1 MPFASLRLTFF
12 PIFVQD
18 KKFFLTMPGKK
29 SNRKHTDP
37 RDMYNNRV
45 ALISELLRAFPSRK
59 YSVKQLAMASGSSD
73 HRGRTQTKQ
82 IIQSL
87 MQEGAVIETAP
98 GKYRMNPAKL
108 PTIEGVVTDM
118 TPSGNI
124 YVTVA
129 DREEEIFVAACS
141 TTHALLGDTVR
152 LTVTRSRK
160 NGNPEGEIVEVIRR
174 SGHRYVGTIEI
185 TRNHAF
191 IRVDSRKM
199 PYDIFVYVG
208 GMNVNHLDKVVVEV
222 IDWPAENNAPTGR
235 IIDVLGATGDNNAE
249 MHAILAEFGL
259 PYKYPEH
266 VEKAANAIPEAIPQ
280 SEYESRRDF
289 RNITTFTIDPFDA
302 KDFDDA
308 LSIRR
313 VDENHWEIG
322 IHIADVTHYVHE
334 NDTIDLEGRQRAT
347 SVYLVD
353 RTIPM
358 LPERLSN
365 YLCSL
370 RPHEE
375 KLCFS
380 VVVEM
385 DRNLEISKSWIGRTI
400 INSDRRFT
408 YEEAQQVIETGQGD
422 FCEEILTLN
431 ELAQKMRVE
440 RFRSGAVQFERE
452 ETKFDL
458 DSSGKPTGVYFK
470 VQKEANQL
478 IEEFM
483 LLANRLVAEYVGKQ
497 LKTKNKPYTFVY
509 RVHDTP
515 DPEKIDRFSQFIMK
529 FGYYMRPDLKGKEL
543 SSALN
548 GIMSGV
554 KGKSEE
560 TVVSMLAIR
569 SMAKAYYSTTNIGH
583 YGLAFRYYT
592 HFTSPIRRYPDMM
605 VHRLLAKYLAGEKS
619 AETAYYNEQCEHS
632 SNMEVLAAEAER
644 ASIKYKMVEYMTDK
658 IGIEFDGAISGV
670 TEWGVY
676 VELDDGHIEGM
687 VSLHDIPDDIYRY
700 DDENYA
706 LRGHRTKRILTL
718 GDRVRIRIK
727 NADLARK
734 QLDFELVGTIDF
746 ESGNLNAM
754 QQPEDDIRY
763 HEYRKIRR
771 RR

>member
-1 MPFASLRLTFF
+1 
-12 PIFVQD
+12 
-18 KKFFLTMPGKK
+18 
-29 SNRKHTDP
+29 
-37 RDMYNNRV
+37 MYNNRV
-45 ALISELLRAFPSRK
+45 ALISELLRAFPARQ
-59 YSVKQLAMASGSSD
+59 YSVKQLALASGSAD

-82 IIQSL
+82 IVQHL
-87 MQEGAVIETAP
+87 LQEGAVIETAP

-108 PTIEGVVTDM
+108 PAIEGVVADM
-118 TPSGNI
+118 TPSGNV
-124 YVTVA
+124 YVRVA
-129 DREEEIFVAACS
+129 DREEEVFVASRS
-141 TTHALLGDTVR
+141 TSHALLGDTVR
-152 LTVTRSRK
+152 LVITRNRRSS
-160 NGNPEGEIVEVIRR
+160 NPEGEIVEVVHR
-174 SGHRYVGTIEI
+174 SDHKYVGTIEI

-208 GMNVNHLDKVVVEV
+208 GMNVNNLDKVVVEV
-222 IDWPAENNAPTGR
+222 VDWPAENNAPTGR
-235 IIDVLGATGDNNAE
+235 IVDVLGATGNNDTE

-259 PYKYPEH
+259 PYKYPEN
-266 VEKAANAIPEAIPQ
+266 VEKAADAIPESIPQ
-280 SEYESRRDF
+280 SEYDNRRDF
-289 RNITTFTIDPFDA
+289 RNVTTFTIDPFDA

-308 LSIRR
+308 LSIRQVGEDR
-313 VDENHWEIG
+313 WEIG

-380 VVVEM
+380 VVVVM
-385 DRNLEISKSWIGRTI
+385 DRNLEISDSWIGRTI

-431 ELAQKMRVE
+431 ELAQKMRAE

-452 ETKFDL
+452 EAKFDI
-458 DSSGKPTGVYFK
+458 DSTGKPTRVYFK

-483 LLANRLVAEYVGKQ
+483 LLANRHVAEYVGKQ
-497 LKTKNKPYTFVY
+497 LKTRNKPYTFVY

-529 FGYYMRPDLKGKEL
+529 FGYYLRPDLKGKEL

-560 TVVSMLAIR
+560 NVVSMLAIR

-605 VHRLLAKYLAGEKS
+605 VHRLLAQYLAGGKS
-619 AETAYYNEQCEHS
+619 ADAAYYNEQCEHS
-632 SNMEVLAAEAER
+632 SDMEVLAAEAER

-658 IGIEFDGAISGV
+658 IGVEFDGAVSGV

-700 DDENYA
+700 DEENYA
-706 LRGHRTKRILTL
+706 LRGHRTKRIITL

-734 QLDFELVGTIDF
+734 QLDFELVGTLDF
-746 ESGNLNAM
+746 ENGTLDAIRV
-754 QQPEDDIRY
+754 PEGDELRQ
-763 HEYRKIRR
+763 ESRKVRR